1 MTKEFYNSVYRADHP
16 LGYGGIDDGMVV
28 RTAFMRDATRQ
39 WLALTGLA
47 GQPDAGILEIGCGM
61 AHLAD
66 IHPGWHG
73 AEYSK
78 TAVELVKAERGSGVR
93 IFEADAQSLPF
104 EDGTFDGVV
113 TWAAL
118 EHVLDPNKALG
129 EIHRVLKVGGYALIA
144 PAWNCRPWTVK
155 KLENRDYGDLRLL
168 ERLEKALIPIRE
180 LFLVRASVA
189 LPKRLLGEVR
199 MRTGNPMPLRYRPLS
214 PRWDLIDML
223 GHVSD
228 DDAVADI
235 DPHAAICFFQ
245 TRHYEVC
252 SHRTLFSRL
261 LARHEPVIVRKAN
274 A

>member
-16 LGYGGIDDGMVV
+16 WGYGGVTDGMLE
-28 RTAFMRDATRQ
+28 RTASMREVTRQ

-47 GQPDAGILEIGCGM
+47 NQSDASILEIGCGM

-78 TAVELVKAERGSGVR
+78 TAVDLVKAQRGSHAQ

-104 EDGTFDGVV
+104 EDGNFDGIY

-118 EHVLDPNKALG
+118 EHVLDPNKAL
-129 EIHRVLKVGGYALIA
+129 EEVHRVLRAGGYALIA
-144 PAWNCRPWTVK
+144 PAWNCRSWTVK
-155 KLENRDYGDLRLL
+155 KLENRSYGELRLF
-168 ERLEKALIPIRE
+168 EQFEKALIPFRE
-180 LFLVRASVA
+180 LLWVRASVA
-189 LPKRLLGEVR
+189 LPKRLLGEF
-199 MRTGNPMPLRYRPLS
+199 RTRIGGPMPLRYRRLS
-214 PRWDLIDML
+214 PRWDLIEAF

-235 DPHAAICFFQ
+235 DPHAAVCFFQ
-245 TRHYEVC
+245 SRHYDVY
-252 SHRTLFSRL
+252 SHRSLLSRL
-261 LARHEPVIVRKAN
+261 LARHEPVIVRKPKA
-274 A
+274 